1 MEFEILIASV
11 TAISV
16 HQSQVATDDKL
27 LVFHSKT
34 QLKGVP
40 LRLELGHS
48 AHKINELSISNRC
61 INVSPPKYMGLYGHA
76 S

>member
-1 MEFEILIASV
+1 MVFDKLIASV
-11 TAISV
+11 TAISF

-34 QLKGVP
+34 QLKAVP

-48 AHKINELSISNRC
+48 AH
-61 INVSPPKYMGLYGHA
+61 M
-76 S
+76 

>member
-1 MEFEILIASV
+1 MEFEKLIASV

-16 HQSQVATDDKL
+16 PQSQVATDDKL

-40 LRLELGHS
+40 LRLESGHS
-48 AHKINELSISNRC
+48 AH
-61 INVSPPKYMGLYGHA
+61 M
-76 S
+76 

>member
-1 MEFEILIASV
+1 MEFEKLIASV

-16 HQSQVATDDKL
+16 PQSQVATDDKL

-40 LRLELGHS
+40 LCLESGHS
-48 AHKINELSISNRC
+48 ALHHLQHAL
-61 INVSPPKYMGLYGHA
+61 PKMHMA
-76 S
+76 